1 MFTGIVT
8 DVGRVTAVAEAEGLR
23 RFRIQMTRDDGPVP
37 LGASIACAGVCLTV
51 VETGLED
58 GRTWFDVEAGF
69 ETLRATSAGSWS
81 ESTRINLERA
91 LKAGDEM
98 GGHVVSGHV
107 DGIAHVEAVEPDG
120 GAVRYRFR
128 MPQDVVPFVASKG
141 SVTLDGTSLTVNEV
155 EGDRFWVMMIP
166 HTLAVTTWGER
177 AAGDAVNIEVDM
189 LARYVARL
197 DAVRRSEDV
206 VVRRAEAEDA

>member
-8 DVGRVTAVAEAEGLR
+8 DVGRIVSAEDGDASR
-23 RFRIQMTRDDGPVP
+23 RFRIAMTRDDGAVP

-69 ETLRATSAGSWS
+69 ETLRATTVGTWTKGA
-81 ESTRINLERA
+81 RINLERA

-107 DGIAHVEAVEPDG
+107 DGLAMIEDVAPEGD
-120 GAVRYRFR
+120 AVRYTFR
-128 MPQDVVPFVASKG
+128 APAELAGLIAHKG
-141 SVTLDGTSLTVNEV
+141 SVTLDGTSLTVNGA
-155 EGDRFWVMMIP
+155 EGDAFWVMMIP

-177 AAGDAVNIEVDM
+177 EAGDAVNIEVDV

-197 DAVRRSEDV
+197 DE
-206 VVRRAEAEDA
+206 VRRAREGKP

>member
-8 DVGRVTAVAEAEGLR
+8 DVGRIVRVDEAADLR
-23 RFRIQMTRDDGPVP
+23 RFRIAMTRDDGAVP

-51 VETGLED
+51 VETGLEE

-69 ETLRATSAGSWS
+69 ETLRATTAGGWA
-81 ESTRINLERA
+81 EGTPINLERS

-107 DGIAHVEAVEPDG
+107 DGLATLETVTPEG
-120 GAVRYRFR
+120 GATRYAFR
-128 MPQDVVPFVASKG
+128 MPEALTGFVAHKG
-141 SVTLDGTSLTVNEV
+141 SVTLDGTSLTVNGA

-166 HTLAVTTWGER
+166 HTLAVTTWGAR
-177 AAGDAVNIEVDM
+177 GPGDAVNIEVDV

-197 DAVRRSEDV
+197 DE
-206 VVRRAEAEDA
+206 VRRARGGDA

>member
-8 DVGRVTAVAEAEGLR
+8 DVGRVTRVTEGDGLR
-23 RFRIQMTRDDGPVP
+23 RFRIEMTRDDGTVP

-69 ETLRATSAGSWS
+69 ETLRATSVGTWGEGTA
-81 ESTRINLERA
+81 INIERA

-107 DGIAHVEAVEPDG
+107 DGLAMIEAVEPDG
-120 GAVRYRFR
+120 EAVRYRFR
-128 MPQDVVPFVASKG
+128 LPDAAVPFVASKG
-141 SVTLDGTSLTVNEV
+141 SVTLDGTSLTVNGV
-155 EGDRFWVMMIP
+155 EGARFWVMMIP

-177 AAGDAVNIEVDM
+177 QAGDAVNIEVDM

-197 DAVRRSEDV
+197 DAVRR
-206 VVRRAEAEDA
+206 AENEDA